1 MDMKPIPPQGQH
13 LAQGHTCTWLT
24 GFHVLFDSRAQ
35 ALECLMLSTV
45 QHLAEIEQPM
55 RSNQASHDCPIS
67 EAETVHWPA
76 TIFTSQVTSA
86 AMCRHRLRKLYKAE
100 KYKGLEGSF
109 TEESEGRGACKNV
122 RDRNAICS
130 QPTGLE
136 VCWPYYT
143 TDKLWEAGPKLNLL
157 TSKALLAKVFSKDG
171 RARENLDLPCGFPNS
186 KASFYSFF
194 LLKVKIVYSLS
205 FFFF

>member
-1 MDMKPIPPQGQH
+1 MFYLTLEPKLLNASCFQQSNPKH
-13 LAQGHTCTWLT
+13 LA
-24 GFHVLFDSRAQ
+24 A
-35 ALECLMLSTV
+35 
-45 QHLAEIEQPM
+45 IEQPM
-55 RSNQASHDCPIS
+55 RSNQSSHDCPIL

-76 TIFTSQVTSA
+76 AIFTFQVTLA

-186 KASFYSFF
+186 KASFHSFF

-205 FFFF
+205 SFFFFNGLLYKVK